1 MSEVTSQISSFL
13 VLMIVPLNLA
23 LFLLGLGIVFYL
35 IRIRRFALLLVLT
48 GALWLG
54 AWSLPITSIKVGS
67 FLEEKYALRS
77 MDDLPMTDAIVV
89 LGGNTGGNRQN
100 WFEPELDGS
109 STHRR
114 VDTAEALY
122 QLGKAPKIIVSG
134 GANEGDISEARG
146 MESALRHLGVPADA
160 IIREDFSRTTREN
173 ALFTQRTMAKHHI
186 NSLLVVTSALHMPR
200 AMAVFH
206 HLGIE
211 SYAAPN
217 PPQIVLPKDDPDFN
231 PYLPNMRALVASRSI
246 IKECLGYW
254 VYRFRGW
261 V

>member
-1 MSEVTSQISSFL
+1 MRSSASDS
-13 VLMIVPLNLA
+13 LMRMKSAVNQCASRCLSTITVSYTHLDVYKRQRL
-23 LFLLGLGIVFYL
+23 
-35 IRIRRFALLLVLT
+35 RRFALLLVLT

-67 FLEEKYALRS
+67 FLEEQYAVRS

-134 GANEGDISEARG
+134 GANEGDISEAV
-146 MESALRHLGVPADA
+146 SYTHLDVYK
-160 IIREDFSRTTREN
+160 RQT
-173 ALFTQRTMAKHHI
+173 
-186 NSLLVVTSALHMPR
+186 
-200 AMAVFH
+200 
-206 HLGIE
+206 
-211 SYAAPN
+211 YAHAGFR
-217 PPQIVLPKDDPDFN
+217 QAFGKS
-231 PYLPNMRALVASRSI
+231 VA
-246 IKECLGYW
+246 
-254 VYRFRGW
+254 
-261 V
+261 